1 MVVSEKVLRVV
12 RPALLIV
19 GLVVGIVAL
28 ATATSRPSGDGGRSP
43 LLQSDISPV
52 EALIPEENA
61 EILRQD
67 RVGVDLVPGWYA
79 ELTINGVPIPTEELN
94 STESLGLY
102 FFQAREGR
110 AIEELPGDRNCA
122 TATLRPFADPQTME
136 RVTWCFTAA

>member
-1 MVVSEKVLRVV
+1 MVVSEKVLRKL

-19 GLVVGIVAL
+19 GLVGGLVAL

-43 LLQSDISPV
+43 LLQSDISPI

-61 EILRQD
+61 EVLRQD
-67 RVGVDLVPGWYA
+67 RVGVDLVPGWFA
-79 ELTINGVPIPTEELN
+79 ELTINGVPIPDDELN

-110 AIEELPGDRNCA
+110 VIEELQADRNCA
-122 TATLRPFADPQTME
+122 TATLRPFADPQTTQ